1 MYKDN
6 RPYLNP
12 RPMFE
17 EDEMLQA
24 QLYDIAYQPSDPF
37 YTQEFACN
45 ENGWPA
51 SDLQMILRN
60 QNENVVNQLL
70 AKIEQRAP
78 DYLAADISFDDAVN
92 LIVPRN
98 IQTFAE
104 TERFVRG
111 LTSIAKRLND
121 SSQVN
126 SSEKIAFD
134 SADTDATD
142 IVDKV

>member
-6 RPYLNP
+6 RPNLNP

-17 EDEMLQA
+17 DNTEIQA

-37 YTQEFACN
+37 YTQEFARN

-104 TERFVRG
+104 TERFVSG
-111 LTSIAKRLND
+111 LSALAKRLNVD
-121 SSQVN
+121 TA
-126 SSEKIAFD
+126 SEKIAFD
-134 SADTDATD
+134 SVDKEATD